1 MAERDAAPS
10 DRPTRLGSEESPS
23 RSFSDPSATDRL
35 SAEGSAVKKAEAA
48 SVAIVPTT
56 RPPPAEEREKREVE
70 KEKEPRDSKETK
82 DATEAKE
89 IKEAKEAK
97 DTKEAKEGKE
107 SKEAKE
113 VKESTEEEALPL
125 PIPIARLVPKLKKS
139 AKLFE
144 EGKKYIPNSSSSL
157 IRVASYDPVPPF
169 IARGKGSRIWDVDDN
184 EYLDFNL
191 AYGCLING
199 HAHPEMVK
207 AVEHAAELGLHFA
220 APTELEIEVAK
231 VFHKMVPN
239 SERVAFCSN
248 GSDATMN
255 AIRIA
260 RAVTGKDAIL
270 KFEGHYHGQHDYAL
284 ISAEAPPIVAGL
296 DEYPRPL
303 PNSAGIPP
311 GVTDYVM
318 VAPYNSIPAFERMV
332 KRYRD
337 RLAAVILEPIMANA
351 GVIAPAPDYLKRLR
365 EIAHE
370 NELLLIF
377 DEVFTGFRVA
387 PGGAQQLYKVQPDLS
402 CWAKAL
408 GGGVTI
414 SAVSG
419 KAEYMDSISP
429 GRISFGGTYFANN
442 LSLAVTLAN
451 LKILARGGEEL
462 YDRFGRLTTQL
473 EKGIESAGREAKISV
488 LVQSV
493 NGMLQFFFTRRKK
506 ISNYRE
512 SLQIDWN
519 LFLRN
524 HQLLLNRGIYIHP
537 DNYERITFST
547 AHTEKDVEQFI
558 GILHEVFTELR
569 TLPRDY
575 LP

>member
-1 MAERDAAPS
+1 MVEREAGAAGP
-10 DRPTRLGSEESPS
+10 RPTGSANAPGTRLGDAGAAP
-23 RSFSDPSATDRL
+23 RSA
-35 SAEGSAVKKAEAA
+35 AEGEVARKPETAPVAV
-48 SVAIVPTT
+48 P
-56 RPPPAEEREKREVE
+56 EREKSV
-70 KEKEPRDSKETK
+70 KEPGVPIPELAAPPSAAFPDSEPP
-82 DATEAKE
+82 A
-89 IKEAKEAK
+89 I
-97 DTKEAKEGKE
+97 
-107 SKEAKE
+107 
-113 VKESTEEEALPL
+113 
-125 PIPIARLVPKLKKS
+125 PIPIARLIPKLRKS

-144 EGKKYIPNSSSSL
+144 EGKKHIPNSTSSL
-157 IRVASYDPVPPF
+157 IRVASYDPCPPF
-169 IARGKGSRIWDVDDN
+169 IARGRGPRIWDEDGN

-191 AYGCLING
+191 GYGCLING

-207 AVEHAAELGLHFA
+207 AIQTQAELGFHFA
-220 APTELEIEVAK
+220 SPTELEIEVAK
-231 VFHKMVPN
+231 AFQRQVP
-239 SERVAFCSN
+239 SAERVAFCSN

-284 ISAEAPPIVAGL
+284 ISAEAPPVVAGL

-318 VAPYNSIPAFERMV
+318 VAAYNSVSSVERMV
-332 KRYRD
+332 KRYKD

-351 GVIAPAPDYLKRLR
+351 GVIPPAPDYLKRLR
-365 EIAHE
+365 EITRE
-370 NELLLIF
+370 NDLLLIF

-387 PGGAQQLYKVQPDLS
+387 PGGAQQMYKVEPDLS

-408 GGGVTI
+408 GGGVPI

-419 KAEYMDSISP
+419 KAEFMDLIAP

-442 LSLAVTLAN
+442 LSLAGSLAN
-451 LKILARGGEEL
+451 LKILSKGGEEL
-462 YDRFGRLTTQL
+462 YDRFGRLTEQL
-473 EKGIESAGREAKISV
+473 HKGLDESARDAKVNV

-493 NGMLQFFFTRRKK
+493 NGMLQYFFTRRKK
-506 ISNYRE
+506 ITNYRE

-519 LFLRN
+519 LYLRN
-524 HQLLLNRGIYIHP
+524 HQLLLDKGIYTHP
-537 DNYERITFST
+537 DNYERITFSSS
-547 AHTEKDVEQFI
+547 HTEKDVERFI
-558 GILHEVFTELR
+558 AAAAETFTELR

>member
-1 MAERDAAPS
+1 MAELPTAPS
-10 DRPTRLGSEESPS
+10 TSLPARENEGPLRSRGDRPGVLSAAESEVQSPPTAPTEPAHKTPAE
-23 RSFSDPSATDRL
+23 PSADEKKDSTK
-35 SAEGSAVKKAEAA
+35 AESKSESKAEAK
-48 SVAIVPTT
+48 
-56 RPPPAEEREKREVE
+56 AEAKA
-70 KEKEPRDSKETK
+70 EPK
-82 DATEAKE
+82 DAPPEA
-89 IKEAKEAK
+89 EA
-97 DTKEAKEGKE
+97 
-107 SKEAKE
+107 
-113 VKESTEEEALPL
+113 L
-125 PIPIARLVPKLKKS
+125 PIPIARLVPKLKNS
-139 AKLFE
+139 AKLFA
-144 EGKKYIPNSSSSL
+144 EGKKYIPNASSSL
-157 IRVASYDPVPPF
+157 IRVASYDPCPPF
-169 IARGKGSRIWDVDDN
+169 IAAGKGARIWDEDGN

-191 AYGCLING
+191 GYGCLING
-199 HAHPEMVK
+199 HAHKEQVK
-207 AVEHAAELGLHFA
+207 AIQERAELGLHFA
-220 APTELEIEVAK
+220 APTSLEIEVAK
-231 VFHKMVPN
+231 MFRKMVPN
-239 SERVAFCSN
+239 AERVAFCSN
-248 GSDATMN
+248 GTDATQN

-318 VAPYNSIPAFERMV
+318 VAQYNSLPSFERMV

-337 RLAAVILEPIMANA
+337 RLACVILEPIMANS
-351 GVIAPAPDYLKRLR
+351 GVIPPAPDYLKRLV

-370 NELLLIF
+370 NDLLVIF

-387 PGGAQQLYKVQPDLS
+387 PGGAQQLYGVEPDIS

-408 GGGVTI
+408 GGGVAI

-419 KAEYMDSISP
+419 KAEYMDLIAP

-442 LSLAVTLAN
+442 LSLAGALAN
-451 LKILARGGEEL
+451 LKILHRGGEDL
-462 YDRFGRLTTQL
+462 YARFARLTEKL
-473 EKGIESAGREAKISV
+473 EKGLEEAGRDEKISV
-488 LVQSV
+488 VVQSV

-506 ISNYRE
+506 ITNYRE

-519 LFLRN
+519 LYLRH
-524 HQLLLNRGIYIHP
+524 HQLLLDRGIYIHP
-537 DNYERITFST
+537 DNYERLTFSS
-547 AHTEKDVEQFI
+547 AHTEKDIERFVSI
-558 GILHEVFTELR
+558 AHETFRELR

>member
-1 MAERDAAPS
+1 MADQEPAAPNDLRGRELGLALAVRS
-10 DRPTRLGSEESPS
+10 DALAPRR
-23 RSFSDPSATDRL
+23 
-35 SAEGSAVKKAEAA
+35 A
-48 SVAIVPTT
+48 SGDTEVH
-56 RPPPAEEREKREVE
+56 PPPSGPDPGAEPP
-70 KEKEPRDSKETK
+70 KEKKEP
-82 DATEAKE
+82 
-89 IKEAKEAK
+89 KEAKEV
-97 DTKEAKEGKE
+97 KEAKEGKE
-107 SKEAKE
+107 AAVEAAPPPAPAAE
-113 VKESTEEEALPL
+113 VEPL
-125 PIPIARLVPKLKKS
+125 PISIARLVPKLKKS
-139 AKLFE
+139 AKLFA
-144 EGKKYIPNSSSSL
+144 EGKKHIPNSSSSL
-157 IRVASYDPVPPF
+157 IRVASYDPCPPF
-169 IARGKGSRIWDVDDN
+169 IAAGKGPRIWDEDGN

-191 AYGCLING
+191 GYGCLING
-199 HAHPEMVK
+199 HAPREQVK
-207 AVEHAAELGLHFA
+207 AIQERAELGLHFA
-220 APTELEIEVAK
+220 APTALEIDLAVM
-231 VFHKMVPN
+231 FQKMVPTA
-239 SERVAFCSN
+239 EKVAFCSN

-296 DEYPRPL
+296 DEFPRPL

-318 VAPYNSIPAFERMV
+318 VAQYNSLLSFERMV

-337 RLAAVILEPIMANA
+337 RLACVILEPIMANS
-351 GVIAPAPDYLKRLR
+351 GVIPPIQDYLKRLI

-370 NELLLIF
+370 NDLLVIF

-387 PGGAQQLYKVQPDLS
+387 PGGAQALYGVEPDIS

-408 GGGVTI
+408 GGGVPI

-419 KAEYMDSISP
+419 KTEYMDLIAP

-442 LSLAVTLAN
+442 LSLAGALAN
-451 LKILARGGEEL
+451 LKILHRGGEDL
-462 YDRFGRLTTQL
+462 YARFARMTDRL
-473 EKGIESAGREAKISV
+473 EKGLEEAAKDAKINV

-506 ISNYRE
+506 IQNYRE

-519 LFLRN
+519 LYLRH
-524 HQLLLNRGIYIHP
+524 HQLLLDKGIYIHP
-537 DNYERITFST
+537 DNYERLTFSS
-547 AHTEKDVEQFI
+547 AHTDKDIEKFI
-558 GILHEVFTELR
+558 SIAHETFTELK

>member
-1 MAERDAAPS
+1 MVDKEPAPPNSLPERELLPGA
-10 DRPTRLGSEESPS
+10 PTRPDGLTPRRASG
-23 RSFSDPSATDRL
+23 D
-35 SAEGSAVKKAEAA
+35 AEVH
-48 SVAIVPTT
+48 
-56 RPPPAEEREKREVE
+56 PPPSGPDSGVE
-70 KEKEPRDSKETK
+70 PSKEKK
-82 DATEAKE
+82 EAKE
-89 IKEAKEAK
+89 VKEAKEAK
-97 DTKEAKEGKE
+97 DVKEAKDAKEAKE
-107 SKEAKE
+107 AAADAPATAE
-113 VKESTEEEALPL
+113 VEPL
-125 PIPIARLVPKLKKS
+125 PISIARLVPKLKKS
-139 AKLFE
+139 AKLFA
-144 EGKKYIPNSSSSL
+144 EGKKHIPNSSSSL
-157 IRVASYDPVPPF
+157 IRVASYDPCPPF
-169 IARGKGSRIWDVDDN
+169 IAAGKGPRIWDEDGN

-191 AYGCLING
+191 GYGCLING
-199 HAHPEMVK
+199 HAPREQVK
-207 AVEHAAELGLHFA
+207 AIQERAELGLHFA
-220 APTELEIEVAK
+220 APTALEIDLAVM
-231 VFHKMVPN
+231 FQKMVPTA
-239 SERVAFCSN
+239 EKVAFCSN

-296 DEYPRPL
+296 DEFPRPL

-318 VAPYNSIPAFERMV
+318 VAQYNSLLSFERMV

-337 RLAAVILEPIMANA
+337 RLACVILEPIMANS
-351 GVIAPAPDYLKRLR
+351 GIIPPVQDYLKRLI

-370 NELLLIF
+370 NDLLVIF

-387 PGGAQQLYKVQPDLS
+387 PGGAQALYGVEPDIS

-419 KAEYMDSISP
+419 KSEYMDLIAP

-442 LSLAVTLAN
+442 ISLAGALAN
-451 LKILARGGEEL
+451 LKILHRGGEDL
-462 YDRFGRLTTQL
+462 YARFARMTTRLEHGL
-473 EKGIESAGREAKISV
+473 EEAAHDTKVNV

-506 ISNYRE
+506 IQNYRE

-519 LFLRN
+519 LYLRH
-524 HQLLLNRGIYIHP
+524 HQLLLDKGIYIHP
-537 DNYERITFST
+537 DNYERLTFSS
-547 AHTEKDVEQFI
+547 AHTDKDIEKFI
-558 GILHEVFTELR
+558 SIAHETFAELK

-575 LP
+575 LA

>member
-1 MAERDAAPS
+1 LADLEPAPHRLPHREGNLLAEALP
-10 DRPTRLGSEESPS
+10 PL
-23 RSFSDPSATDRL
+23 L
-35 SAEGSAVKKAEAA
+35 SGEGSAARKPEPEPADTAR
-48 SVAIVPTT
+48 SG
-56 RPPPAEEREKREVE
+56 PPAVPPATDSAPPKGAPVEEVE
-70 KEKEPRDSKETK
+70 PPQE
-82 DATEAKE
+82 
-89 IKEAKEAK
+89 
-97 DTKEAKEGKE
+97 
-107 SKEAKE
+107 
-113 VKESTEEEALPL
+113 L
-125 PIPIARLVPKLKKS
+125 PIPIARLVPKFRKS
-139 AKLFE
+139 QRLFE
-144 EGKKYIPNSSSSL
+144 EGKKYIPNSTSSL
-157 IRVASYDPVPPF
+157 IRVASYDPCPPF
-169 IARGKGSRIWDVDDN
+169 IARGKGTRIWDEDGN

-199 HAHPEMVK
+199 HAHPEMVR
-207 AVEHAAELGLHFA
+207 ALAAQAELGFHFA
-220 APTELEIEVAK
+220 SPTELEIDVAK
-231 VFHKMVPN
+231 MFKKLVP
-239 SERVAFCSN
+239 STELVAFCSN

-260 RAVTGKDAIL
+260 RAVTGKDGIL

-318 VAPYNSIPAFERMV
+318 VAAYNSITSFERMV

-351 GVIAPAPDYLKRLR
+351 GIIPPAPDFLKRLL
-365 EIAHE
+365 EITHE
-370 NELLLIF
+370 NDMLLIF

-387 PGGAQQLYKVQPDLS
+387 PGGAQQMYKVEPDLS

-408 GGGVTI
+408 GGGVPI

-419 KAEYMDSISP
+419 KAEYMNLIAP

-442 LSLAVTLAN
+442 LSLAAALAN
-451 LKILARGGEEL
+451 LKILSRGGEDL
-462 YDRFGRLTTQL
+462 YARFGRLTDKM
-473 EKGIESAGREAKISV
+473 EKGIEAAAREAKISV

-493 NGMLQFFFTRRKK
+493 NGMLQYFFTRRKK

-519 LFLRN
+519 LYLRN
-524 HQLLLNRGIYIHP
+524 HQLLLARGIYTHP
-537 DNYERITFST
+537 DNYERLTFSS
-547 AHTEKDVEQFI
+547 AHTEKDVDTLVDAI
-558 GILHEVFTELR
+558 HETFTELR

>member
-1 MAERDAAPS
+1 MADLEPAPLLELPPREERIARPPHDPVDGRRASLPDTAVQPAAPNPDAVPEPAS
-10 DRPTRLGSEESPS
+10 KEAKKEAP
-23 RSFSDPSATDRL
+23 
-35 SAEGSAVKKAEAA
+35 AE
-48 SVAIVPTT
+48 
-56 RPPPAEEREKREVE
+56 PPAEE
-70 KEKEPRDSKETK
+70 P
-82 DATEAKE
+82 A
-89 IKEAKEAK
+89 
-97 DTKEAKEGKE
+97 
-107 SKEAKE
+107 
-113 VKESTEEEALPL
+113 PL

-144 EGKKYIPNSSSSL
+144 EGKKYIPNASSSL
-157 IRVASYDPVPPF
+157 IRVASYDPCPPF
-169 IARGKGSRIWDVDDN
+169 IKKGKGARIWDEDDN

-191 AYGCLING
+191 GYGCLING
-199 HAHPEMVK
+199 HAPDAQVK
-207 AVEHAAELGLHFA
+207 AIQEQAELGLHYA

-231 VFHKMVPN
+231 LFHKLVPN
-239 SERVAFCSN
+239 AEKVAFCSN

-260 RAVTGKDAIL
+260 RAVTGKDGIL

-296 DEYPRPL
+296 DEFPRPL

-318 VAPYNSIPAFERMV
+318 VAQFNSVTSFERMV

-351 GVIAPAPDYLKRLR
+351 GVIPPLPDYLKKLV
-365 EIAHE
+365 EIAHQ
-370 NELLLIF
+370 NDLLVIF

-387 PGGAQQLYKVQPDLS
+387 PGGAQQLFGVEPDLS

-408 GGGVTI
+408 GVGVPI

-419 KAEYMDSISP
+419 KTEYMDLIAP

-442 LSLAVTLAN
+442 LSLAGSLAN
-451 LKILARGGEEL
+451 LKLLQKGGEDL
-462 YDRFGRLTTQL
+462 YNRFNRLTEKLHAGL
-473 EKGIESAGREAKISV
+473 EAAGRDAKISV

-506 ISNYRE
+506 IQNYRE

-519 LFLRN
+519 LFLRH
-524 HQLLLNRGIYIHP
+524 HQLLLDKGIYIHP
-537 DNYERITFST
+537 DNYERITLSS
-547 AHTEKDVEQFI
+547 AHTEKDIERFLAVANETFA
-558 GILHEVFTELR
+558 ELR

-575 LP
+575 QP

>member
-1 MAERDAAPS
+1 MAEMQPAPSAAFLDRKRDGPELIARTETLSSALTAEDAAVPS
-10 DRPTRLGSEESPS
+10 PAVPGTPKEELSKDEMGS
-23 RSFSDPSATDRL
+23 
-35 SAEGSAVKKAEAA
+35 
-48 SVAIVPTT
+48 
-56 RPPPAEEREKREVE
+56 KRDTGKEV
-70 KEKEPRDSKETK
+70 
-82 DATEAKE
+82 
-89 IKEAKEAK
+89 AKEA
-97 DTKEAKEGKE
+97 AQEGP
-107 SKEAKE
+107 KE
-113 VKESTEEEALPL
+113 VGPISPPPETDDQPL
-125 PIPIARLVPKLKKS
+125 PIPIARLVPKLRKS

-144 EGKKYIPNSSSSL
+144 EGKMRIPNSSSSL

-169 IARGKGSRIWDVDDN
+169 IDRAKGARIWDEDDN

-191 AYGCLING
+191 AYGVLING
-199 HAHPEMVK
+199 HAPSEQVR
-207 AVEHAAELGLHFA
+207 AIQDVVQFGLHFA
-220 APTELEIEVAK
+220 SPTAREIEVAK
-231 VFHKMVPN
+231 MFQKLVPN
-239 SERVAFCSN
+239 TERVAFCSN

-270 KFEGHYHGQHDYAL
+270 KFEGHYHGQHDLAL
-284 ISAEAPPIVAGL
+284 ISAEAPPVVSGL
-296 DEYPRPL
+296 DEYPRPM

-318 VAPYNSIPAFERMV
+318 VAPYNSIIAFERMV
-332 KRYRD
+332 RRYRY

-351 GVIAPAPDYLKRLR
+351 GIIPPAPDYLKRLV
-365 EIAHE
+365 EVAHQ
-370 NELLLIF
+370 NDMLVIF

-387 PGGAQQLYKVQPDLS
+387 PGGAQQLYGVEPDIS

-408 GGGVTI
+408 GGGVPV

-419 KAEYMDSISP
+419 KAEYMDMIAP

-442 LSLAVTLAN
+442 ISMAGTLAN
-451 LKILARGGEEL
+451 LKMLHRGGEEL
-462 YDRFGRLTTQL
+462 YARFGRMTDKL
-473 EKGIESAGREAKISV
+473 EKGLEAAARDAKISL

-506 ISNYRE
+506 IANYRE

-519 LFLRN
+519 LYLRH
-524 HQLLLNRGIYIHP
+524 HQLLLDKGIYIHP
-537 DNYERITFST
+537 DNYERITFSS
-547 AHTEKDVEQFI
+547 AHTDKDIEKFLSVVNET
-558 GILHEVFTELR
+558 FTELK

>member
-1 MAERDAAPS
+1 MAEREPAPRTAPVEVTGAHGSSLPAPLTVEGSIARDTAPDATVVTPS
-10 DRPTRLGSEESPS
+10 EGGPAH
-23 RSFSDPSATDRL
+23 PSA
-35 SAEGSAVKKAEAA
+35 
-48 SVAIVPTT
+48 
-56 RPPPAEEREKREVE
+56 ERE
-70 KEKEPRDSKETK
+70 KEKEHPAAAPTSE
-82 DATEAKE
+82 TEAPQ
-89 IKEAKEAK
+89 
-97 DTKEAKEGKE
+97 
-107 SKEAKE
+107 
-113 VKESTEEEALPL
+113 PL

-139 AKLFE
+139 SKLFE
-144 EGKKYIPNSSSSL
+144 EGKKYIPNASSSL
-157 IRVASYDPVPPF
+157 IRVASYDPCPPF
-169 IARGKGSRIWDVDDN
+169 IARGKGPRIWDEDGN

-191 AYGCLING
+191 GYGCLING

-207 AVEHAAELGLHFA
+207 AVTTQSELGFHFA
-220 APTELEIEVAK
+220 SPTSLEIEVAK
-231 VFHKMVPN
+231 SFHKLVPN
-239 SERVAFCSN
+239 AQRVAFCSN

-260 RAVTGKDAIL
+260 RAVTGKDGIL

-318 VAPYNSIPAFERMV
+318 VAAYNSITSVERMV

-351 GVIAPAPDYLKRLR
+351 GIIPPVPDFLKRLR
-365 EIAHE
+365 EITQE
-370 NELLLIF
+370 NDLLLIF

-387 PGGAQQLYKVQPDLS
+387 PGGAQQLYKVEPDLS

-408 GGGVTI
+408 GGGVPI

-419 KAEYMDSISP
+419 KAEYMDLIAP

-442 LSLAVTLAN
+442 LSLAGTHAN
-451 LKILARGGEEL
+451 LKILSRGGEEL
-462 YDRFGRLTTQL
+462 YERFGRMTGKM
-473 EKGIESAGREAKISV
+473 EKGIEQAARDAKISV

-506 ISNYRE
+506 IVNYRE

-519 LFLRN
+519 LYLRH
-524 HQLLLNRGIYIHP
+524 HQLLLDRGIYTHP
-537 DNYERITFST
+537 DNYERLTFST
-547 AHTEKDVEQFI
+547 THGEKDVEQFLS
-558 GILHEVFTELR
+558 ILNETFAELK

>member
-1 MAERDAAPS
+1 MVETEPALPARSNAAAELPPPVVDGRLTRPGLGRFDALRAGATPSAEAPSPEAARPAERAAEKAAEKAGERADTSADADAP
-10 DRPTRLGSEESPS
+10 P
-23 RSFSDPSATDRL
+23 
-35 SAEGSAVKKAEAA
+35 
-48 SVAIVPTT
+48 
-56 RPPPAEEREKREVE
+56 
-70 KEKEPRDSKETK
+70 
-82 DATEAKE
+82 
-89 IKEAKEAK
+89 
-97 DTKEAKEGKE
+97 
-107 SKEAKE
+107 
-113 VKESTEEEALPL
+113 PL

-144 EGKKYIPNSSSSL
+144 EGKKHIPNSTSSL
-157 IRVASYDPVPPF
+157 IRVASYDPCPPF
-169 IARGKGSRIWDVDDN
+169 IARGKGARIWDEDEN

-207 AVEHAAELGLHFA
+207 AIVQQAELGFHFA
-220 APTELEIEVAK
+220 SPTELEIDVAK
-231 VFHKMVPN
+231 IFRKLVPN
-239 SERVAFCSN
+239 AERVAFCSN

-255 AIRIA
+255 AIRLA
-260 RAVTGKDAIL
+260 RAVTGKDGIL

-318 VAPYNSIPAFERMV
+318 VAPYNSIPSLERMV

-337 RLAAVILEPIMANA
+337 RLAAVIMEPIMANA
-351 GVIAPAPDYLKRLR
+351 GIIAPAQDYLKQVL
-365 EIAHE
+365 EITKA
-370 NELLLIF
+370 NDLLLIF

-387 PGGAQQLYKVQPDLS
+387 PGGAQQLYGVEPDIS
-402 CWAKAL
+402 CWAKAM
-408 GGGVTI
+408 GGGVPV

-419 KAEYMDSISP
+419 KAELMDLIAP
-429 GRISFGGTYFANN
+429 GRVSFGGTYFANN
-442 LSLAVTLAN
+442 LSMAVSLAN
-451 LKILARGGEEL
+451 LKLLQRGGEDL
-462 YDRFGRLTTQL
+462 YARFGRLTERM
-473 EKGIESAGREAKISV
+473 EKGIEEAARDAKLNV

-506 ISNYRE
+506 ILNYRE

-519 LFLRN
+519 LYLRH
-524 HQLLLNRGIYIHP
+524 HQLLLDKGIYTHP
-537 DNYERITFST
+537 DNYERITFSS
-547 AHTEKDVEQFI
+547 AHTEKDVDQFLSVLQ
-558 GILHEVFTELR
+558 GTFRELR

-575 LP
+575 LA

>member
-1 MAERDAAPS
+1 
-10 DRPTRLGSEESPS
+10 
-23 RSFSDPSATDRL
+23 
-35 SAEGSAVKKAEAA
+35 
-48 SVAIVPTT
+48 
-56 RPPPAEEREKREVE
+56 
-70 KEKEPRDSKETK
+70 
-82 DATEAKE
+82 
-89 IKEAKEAK
+89 
-97 DTKEAKEGKE
+97 
-107 SKEAKE
+107 
-113 VKESTEEEALPL
+113 
-125 PIPIARLVPKLKKS
+125 VPKLRKS
-139 AKLFE
+139 ARLFE

-157 IRVASYDPVPPF
+157 IRVASYDPCPPF
-169 IARGKGSRIWDVDDN
+169 ISRGKGPKIWDEDGN

-199 HAHPEMVK
+199 HAHPEMAK
-207 AVEHAAELGLHFA
+207 AIAAQAELGFHFA
-220 APTELEIEVAK
+220 SPTALEIDLAK
-231 VFHKMVPN
+231 AFRKLVPN
-239 SERVAFCSN
+239 GERVAFCSN

-260 RAVTGKDAIL
+260 RAVTGKDGIL

-318 VAPYNSIPAFERMV
+318 VAAYNSITSFERMV

-351 GVIAPAPDYLKRLR
+351 GVIPPAPDFLKRLR
-365 EIAHE
+365 EITRE
-370 NELLLIF
+370 NDLLLIF
-377 DEVFTGFRVA
+377 DEVFTGFRVS
-387 PGGAQQLYKVQPDLS
+387 PGGAQQLYKIEPDLS

-408 GGGVTI
+408 GGGVPI

-419 KAEYMDSISP
+419 KAEYMDLIAP

-442 LSLAVTLAN
+442 LSIAGSLAN
-451 LKILARGGEEL
+451 LKILSKGGEEL
-462 YDRFGRLTTQL
+462 YDRFGKLTEKM
-473 EKGIESAGREAKISV
+473 EKGIEQAARDAKINV

-506 ISNYRE
+506 ITNYRE

-524 HQLLLNRGIYIHP
+524 HQLLLDKGIYLHP

-547 AHTEKDVEQFI
+547 AHTEKDVEQFLAAI
-558 GILHEVFTELR
+558 NETFRELR

>member
-1 MAERDAAPS
+1 MAEPQPAPVPTSPVRGTDVLTREPRSERLPAGPLTAADS
-10 DRPTRLGSEESPS
+10 DVQPAPTAPADES
-23 RSFSDPSATDRL
+23 
-35 SAEGSAVKKAEAA
+35 GKKTPAEA
-48 SVAIVPTT
+48 
-56 RPPPAEEREKREVE
+56 PAAEP
-70 KEKEPRDSKETK
+70 KESKETK
-82 DATEAKE
+82 EGAAAPPSATPEPEA
-89 IKEAKEAK
+89 
-97 DTKEAKEGKE
+97 
-107 SKEAKE
+107 
-113 VKESTEEEALPL
+113 L

-144 EGKKYIPNSSSSL
+144 EGKKYIPNASSSL
-157 IRVASYDPVPPF
+157 IRVASYDPCPPF
-169 IARGKGSRIWDVDDN
+169 IAAGKGSRIWDEDGN
-184 EYLDFNL
+184 EYIDFNL
-191 AYGCLING
+191 GYGCLING
-199 HAHPEMVK
+199 HAPKEQVK
-207 AVEHAAELGLHFA
+207 AIQDRAELGLHFA
-220 APTELEIEVAK
+220 APTALEIEVAK
-231 VFHKMVPN
+231 LFRKMVPN
-239 SERVAFCSN
+239 AERVAFCSN
-248 GSDATMN
+248 GSDATQN

-318 VAPYNSIPAFERMV
+318 VAQYNSLLSFERMV

-337 RLAAVILEPIMANA
+337 RLACVILEPIMANA
-351 GVIAPAPDYLKRLR
+351 GVIPPADGYLKRLV

-370 NELLLIF
+370 NDLLVIF

-387 PGGAQQLYKVQPDLS
+387 PGGAQQLYGVEPDIS

-408 GGGVTI
+408 GGGVAI

-419 KAEYMDSISP
+419 KAEYMDLIAP

-442 LSLAVTLAN
+442 LSLAGALAN
-451 LKILARGGEEL
+451 LKMLHRGGDDL
-462 YDRFGRLTTQL
+462 YARWAKLTEKL
-473 EKGIESAGREAKISV
+473 EKGLEEAGRDAKVSV
-488 LVQSV
+488 IAQSV

-506 ISNYRE
+506 ITNYRE

-519 LFLRN
+519 LYLRH
-524 HQLLLNRGIYIHP
+524 HQLLLDRGIYIHP
-537 DNYERITFST
+537 DNYERITFSS
-547 AHTEKDVEQFI
+547 AHTEKDIEKFI
-558 GILHEVFTELR
+558 AVAHETFQELR

>member
-10 DRPTRLGSEESPS
+10 DRPTRLGSEVPPSSPY
-23 RSFSDPSATDRL
+23 SDSPPFDRL
-35 SAEGSAVKKAEAA
+35 SAEGSAVKKTESA
-48 SVAIVPTT
+48 SVAIVPTP
-56 RPPPAEEREKREVE
+56 RAPATEEREKREAEKEKE
-70 KEKEPRDSKETK
+70 KEKEPRESKEPK
-82 DATEAKE
+82 DAAET
-89 IKEAKEAK
+89 K
-97 DTKEAKEGKE
+97 DTKETRESKDAKEGKE
-107 SKEAKE
+107 SKET
-113 VKESTEEEALPL
+113 KESTEEETLPL

-169 IARGKGSRIWDVDDN
+169 IARGKGARIWDVDDN

-207 AVEHAAELGLHFA
+207 AVEHQAELGLHFA

-231 VFHKMVPN
+231 LFHKMVPN

-370 NELLLIF
+370 NDLLLIF

-442 LSLAVTLAN
+442 LSLAVALAN

-462 YDRFGRLTTQL
+462 YERFGRLTAQL
-473 EKGIESAGREAKISV
+473 EKGIESAGRDAKISV

-524 HQLLLNRGIYIHP
+524 HQLLLDRGIYIHP

-558 GILHEVFTELR
+558 AIVHEVFTELR

>member
-1 MAERDAAPS
+1 MVDKQPASPNDLPEREHRLVLPALGDGLTPRLASGDAE
-10 DRPTRLGSEESPS
+10 
-23 RSFSDPSATDRL
+23 
-35 SAEGSAVKKAEAA
+35 VH
-48 SVAIVPTT
+48 
-56 RPPPAEEREKREVE
+56 PPPSPDPGAEPS
-70 KEKEPRDSKETK
+70 KEK
-82 DATEAKE
+82 
-89 IKEAKEAK
+89 KEA
-97 DTKEAKEGKE
+97 KE

-113 VKESTEEEALPL
+113 VKDAKETKEAAPAAPPEAEVEPL
-125 PIPIARLVPKLKKS
+125 PISIARLVPKLKKS
-139 AKLFE
+139 AKLFA
-144 EGKKYIPNSSSSL
+144 EGKKHIPNSSSSL
-157 IRVASYDPVPPF
+157 IRVASYDPCPPF
-169 IARGKGSRIWDVDDN
+169 IAAGKGPRIWDEDGN

-191 AYGCLING
+191 GYGCLING
-199 HAHPEMVK
+199 HAPREQVK
-207 AVEHAAELGLHFA
+207 AIQERAELGLHFA
-220 APTELEIEVAK
+220 APTALEIDLAVM
-231 VFHKMVPN
+231 FQKMVPTA
-239 SERVAFCSN
+239 EKVAFCSN

-296 DEYPRPL
+296 DEFPRPL

-318 VAPYNSIPAFERMV
+318 VAQYNSLISFERMV

-337 RLAAVILEPIMANA
+337 RLACVILEPIMANS
-351 GVIAPAPDYLKRLR
+351 GIIAPIPDYLKHLI
-365 EIAHE
+365 EIAHQ
-370 NELLLIF
+370 NDLLVIF

-387 PGGAQQLYKVQPDLS
+387 PGGAQELYGVEPDIS

-419 KAEYMDSISP
+419 KSEYMDLIAP

-442 LSLAVTLAN
+442 ISLAGALAN
-451 LKILARGGEEL
+451 LKILHRGGADLYARFARMTSRLEHGLEEAAH
-462 YDRFGRLTTQL
+462 D
-473 EKGIESAGREAKISV
+473 AKINV

-506 ISNYRE
+506 IQNYRE

-519 LFLRN
+519 LYLRH
-524 HQLLLNRGIYIHP
+524 HQLLLDKGIYIHP
-537 DNYERITFST
+537 DNYERLTFSS
-547 AHTEKDVEQFI
+547 AHTDKDIEKFI
-558 GILHEVFTELR
+558 SIAHETFAELK

>member
-1 MAERDAAPS
+1 MAEPQPAALPTLPTGESNGLLHERRADRLPADALNAATDAEAQTP
-10 DRPTRLGSEESPS
+10 PTPIAEESKKTP
-23 RSFSDPSATDRL
+23 A
-35 SAEGSAVKKAEAA
+35 AEV
-48 SVAIVPTT
+48 VPG
-56 RPPPAEEREKREVE
+56 
-70 KEKEPRDSKETK
+70 ETK
-82 DATEAKE
+82 AVPPESKATAVEAKAAE
-89 IKEAKEAK
+89 P
-97 DTKEAKEGKE
+97 E
-107 SKEAKE
+107 S
-113 VKESTEEEALPL
+113 L

-144 EGKKYIPNSSSSL
+144 EGKKYIPNASSSL
-157 IRVASYDPVPPF
+157 IRVASYDPCPPF
-169 IARGKGSRIWDVDDN
+169 IAAGKGSRIWDEDGN

-199 HAHPEMVK
+199 HAPKEQVK
-207 AVEHAAELGLHFA
+207 AIQDRAELGLHFA
-220 APTELEIEVAK
+220 APTALEIEVAK
-231 VFHKMVPN
+231 MFRKMVPN
-239 SERVAFCSN
+239 AERVAFCSN

-318 VAPYNSIPAFERMV
+318 VAQYNSIVSFERMV

-337 RLAAVILEPIMANA
+337 RLACVILEPIMANA
-351 GVIAPAPDYLKRLR
+351 GVIPPAPDYLKRLV

-370 NELLLIF
+370 NDMLVIF

-387 PGGAQQLYKVQPDLS
+387 PGGAQQLYHVEPDIS

-419 KAEYMDSISP
+419 KAEYMDMIAP

-442 LSLAVTLAN
+442 LSLAGALAN
-451 LKILARGGEEL
+451 LKMLHRGGDDL
-462 YDRFGRLTTQL
+462 YARMGRLTEKL
-473 EKGIESAGREAKISV
+473 EKGLEEAGRDSKVSV
-488 LVQSV
+488 VVQSV

-506 ISNYRE
+506 ITNYRE

-519 LFLRN
+519 LYLRH
-524 HQLLLNRGIYIHP
+524 HQLLLDHGIYIHP
-537 DNYERITFST
+537 DNYERITFSS
-547 AHTEKDVEQFI
+547 AHTEKDIDRFI
-558 GILHEVFTELR
+558 SIAHETFKELH

>member
-1 MAERDAAPS
+1 MDERHPPPTSPPGRAPGEPGPLS
-10 DRPTRLGSEESPS
+10 AGGEEP
-23 RSFSDPSATDRL
+23 FDRL
-35 SAEGSAVKKAEAA
+35 SAEGSAARPPSGPPDEPPKPVPSTAEKPERAERVAEKPPEKPVEKSPEKPAEKPPEKAE
-48 SVAIVPTT
+48 VAEIEA
-56 RPPPAEEREKREVE
+56 PPPV
-70 KEKEPRDSKETK
+70 
-82 DATEAKE
+82 
-89 IKEAKEAK
+89 
-97 DTKEAKEGKE
+97 
-107 SKEAKE
+107 
-113 VKESTEEEALPL
+113 
-125 PIPIARLVPKLKKS
+125 PIPIARLIPKLKKS
-139 AKLFE
+139 AKLFA
-144 EGKKYIPNSSSSL
+144 EGKRLIPNASSSL
-157 IRVASYDPVPPF
+157 IRVASYDPCPPF
-169 IARGKGSRIWDVDDN
+169 IARGKGSRIWDEDGN

-191 AYGCLING
+191 AYGCLIHG
-199 HAHPEMVK
+199 HAHPEMVR
-207 AVEHAAELGLHFA
+207 ALAAQAELGFHFA
-220 APTELEIEVAK
+220 SPTELEIDVAK
-231 VFHKMVPN
+231 QFQKLVPN
-239 SERVAFCSN
+239 AERVAFCSN

-260 RAVTGKDAIL
+260 RAVTGKDGIL

-337 RLAAVILEPIMANA
+337 RLAAVILEPVMANA
-351 GVIAPAPDYLKRLR
+351 GVIPPAPDYLKRLR
-365 EIAHE
+365 EITRE
-370 NELLLIF
+370 NDLLLIF

-387 PGGAQQLYKVQPDLS
+387 PGGAQQMYKIEPDLS

-419 KAEYMDSISP
+419 KAEFMDLIAP

-442 LSLAVTLAN
+442 LSLAASLAN
-451 LKILARGGEEL
+451 LKILARGGDEL
-462 YDRFGRLTTQL
+462 YDRFGRMTQRL
-473 EKGIESAGREAKISV
+473 EKGIEQAARDAKIHV

-493 NGMLQFFFTRRKK
+493 NGMLQFFFTHRKK
-506 ISNYRE
+506 ITNYRE

-519 LFLRN
+519 LYLRH
-524 HQLLLNRGIYIHP
+524 HQLLLDRGIYIHP

-547 AHTEKDVEQFI
+547 AHTDKDIDRF
-558 GILHEVFTELR
+558 LEVLGETFTELK

>member
-1 MAERDAAPS
+1 METREPAPPAPRTDPS
-10 DRPTRLGSEESPS
+10 GPVLGSAPDGERPLIW
-23 RSFSDPSATDRL
+23 L
-35 SAEGSAVKKAEAA
+35 SAEGSAVRPVDTGPSPEGESPPKAVEKASEKTAEKSTEKAAADEA
-48 SVAIVPTT
+48 
-56 RPPPAEEREKREVE
+56 EREA
-70 KEKEPRDSKETK
+70 P
-82 DATEAKE
+82 AP
-89 IKEAKEAK
+89 
-97 DTKEAKEGKE
+97 
-107 SKEAKE
+107 
-113 VKESTEEEALPL
+113 LPL
-125 PIPIARLVPKLKKS
+125 PIARLVPKLKKS

-144 EGKKYIPNSSSSL
+144 EGKKHIPNSTSSL
-157 IRVASYDPVPPF
+157 IRVASYDPCPPF
-169 IARGKGSRIWDVDDN
+169 IAKGKGARIWDEDEN

-191 AYGCLING
+191 GYGCLING
-199 HAHPEMVK
+199 HAQPEMVK
-207 AVEHAAELGLHFA
+207 ALAAQAELGFHFA
-220 APTELEIEVAK
+220 SPTELEIEVAK
-231 VFHKMVPN
+231 LFQKLVP
-239 SERVAFCSN
+239 SAERVAFCSN

-260 RAVTGKDAIL
+260 RAVTGKDVIL

-318 VAPYNSIPAFERMV
+318 VAPYNSVTALERMV

-337 RLAAVILEPIMANA
+337 RLGAVIMEPVMANA
-351 GVIAPAPDYLKRLR
+351 GVIAPTQDYLKRVR
-365 EIAHE
+365 EITRE
-370 NELLLIF
+370 NDLLLIF

-387 PGGAQQLYKVQPDLS
+387 PGGAQQLYKVEPDLS

-408 GGGVTI
+408 GGGVPI

-419 KAEYMDSISP
+419 KAEFMDLIAP

-442 LSLAVTLAN
+442 LSLAASLAN
-451 LKILARGGEEL
+451 LKLLHKGGEDL
-462 YDRFGRLTTQL
+462 YARFGRLTERM
-473 EKGIESAGREAKISV
+473 EKGIEEAGRDAKLNV

-506 ISNYRE
+506 IQNYRE

-519 LFLRN
+519 LFLRH
-524 HQLLLNRGIYIHP
+524 HQLLLDKGIYIHP
-537 DNYERITFST
+537 DNYERLTFST
-547 AHTEKDVEQFI
+547 AHTEKDIDQFLSV
-558 GILHEVFTELR
+558 LHETFTELR
-569 TLPRDY
+569 ALPRDY

>member
-1 MAERDAAPS
+1 MVDAEPASPTASPARPVARAAGDPVALSGVPPLADALAADLLP
-10 DRPTRLGSEESPS
+10 PT
-23 RSFSDPSATDRL
+23 L
-35 SAEGSAVKKAEAA
+35 SAESPAAKKDVAAAAVAAEAA
-48 SVAIVPTT
+48 EAVVPSSPVEREAPVE
-56 RPPPAEEREKREVE
+56 RPAPAEA
-70 KEKEPRDSKETK
+70 EP
-82 DATEAKE
+82 A
-89 IKEAKEAK
+89 I
-97 DTKEAKEGKE
+97 
-107 SKEAKE
+107 
-113 VKESTEEEALPL
+113 PL
-125 PIPIARLVPKLKKS
+125 PVPIARLVPKLKKS
-139 AKLFE
+139 QRLFE
-144 EGKKYIPNSSSSL
+144 EGKKLIPNSSSSL
-157 IRVASYDPVPPF
+157 IRVASYDPCPPF
-169 IARGKGSRIWDVDDN
+169 IARGKGARIWDEDEN

-199 HAHPEMVK
+199 HAHPEMVR
-207 AVEHAAELGLHFA
+207 AIQSQTELGFHFA
-220 APTELEIEVAK
+220 SPTELELQVAK
-231 VFHKMVPN
+231 AFQKLVP
-239 SERVAFCSN
+239 SAERVTFCSN

-260 RAVTGKDAIL
+260 RAVTGKDGIL

-318 VAPYNSIPAFERMV
+318 VAPYNSVTAVERMV

-337 RLAAVILEPIMANA
+337 RLAAIILEPVMANA
-351 GVIAPAPDYLKRLR
+351 GVIPPAPDYLKRVR
-365 EIAHE
+365 EIARE
-370 NELLLIF
+370 NDLLLIF

-387 PGGAQQLYKVQPDLS
+387 PGGAQQLYKVEPDLS

-408 GGGVTI
+408 GGGVPI

-419 KAEYMDSISP
+419 KAEYMDLIAP
-429 GRISFGGTYFANN
+429 GRISVGGTYFANN
-442 LSLAVTLAN
+442 LSLAGALAN
-451 LKILARGGEEL
+451 LKLLHKGGDDL
-462 YDRFGRLTTQL
+462 YARFGRLTDKM
-473 EKGIESAGREAKISV
+473 EKGIEAAARDARLSV

-506 ISNYRE
+506 IANYRE

-519 LFLRN
+519 LFLRH
-524 HQLLLNRGIYIHP
+524 HQLLLDRGVYVHP
-537 DNYERITFST
+537 DNYERLTFAS
-547 AHTEKDVEQFI
+547 AHTERDIERFLSVLNETFA
-558 GILHEVFTELR
+558 ELR

>member
-1 MAERDAAPS
+1 MADREPALPAPARARDAAGLTVGLPPA
-10 DRPTRLGSEESPS
+10 PT
-23 RSFSDPSATDRL
+23 
-35 SAEGSAVKKAEAA
+35 AEGLALRSPDGDTSTPPPPVLPAE
-48 SVAIVPTT
+48 VPG
-56 RPPPAEEREKREVE
+56 RPPEHE
-70 KEKEPRDSKETK
+70 KEKSAPPPPEP
-82 DATEAKE
+82 EAPP
-89 IKEAKEAK
+89 
-97 DTKEAKEGKE
+97 
-107 SKEAKE
+107 
-113 VKESTEEEALPL
+113 PL

-144 EGKKYIPNSSSSL
+144 EGKRYIPNSTSSL
-157 IRVASYDPVPPF
+157 IRVASYDPCPPF
-169 IARGKGSRIWDVDDN
+169 ITRGKGARIWDQDAN

-191 AYGCLING
+191 AYGVLING

-207 AVEHAAELGLHFA
+207 AVAQQAEQGFHFA
-220 APTELEIEVAK
+220 SPTELEIEVAK
-231 VFHKMVPN
+231 QFRKLVPN
-239 SERVAFCSN
+239 GERVAFCSN

-260 RAVTGKDAIL
+260 RAVTGKDGIL

-318 VAPYNSIPAFERMV
+318 VAAYNSITSVERMI

-337 RLAAVILEPIMANA
+337 RLAAVILEPVMANA
-351 GVIAPAPDYLKRLR
+351 GIIPPAPEFLKRLR
-365 EIAHE
+365 EITRE
-370 NELLLIF
+370 NDLLLIF

-387 PGGAQQLYKVQPDLS
+387 PGGAQQLYGVEPDLS

-408 GGGVTI
+408 GGGVVI

-419 KAEYMDSISP
+419 KAEFMDLISP
-429 GRISFGGTYFANN
+429 GRISFGGTYFANS
-442 LSLAVTLAN
+442 LSLAGALAN
-451 LKILARGGEEL
+451 LKLLHRGGDDL
-462 YDRFGRLTTQL
+462 YGRFARLTERM
-473 EKGIESAGREAKISV
+473 EKGIEAAARDAKVSV

-493 NGMLQFFFTRRKK
+493 NGMLQYFFTRRKK
-506 ISNYRE
+506 ITNYRE

-519 LFLRN
+519 LYLRN
-524 HQLLLNRGIYIHP
+524 HQLLLDRGIYTHP
-537 DNYERITFST
+537 DNYERITFSS
-547 AHTEKDVEQFI
+547 AHTEKDVEQFLSAI
-558 GILHEVFTELR
+558 SETFKELR